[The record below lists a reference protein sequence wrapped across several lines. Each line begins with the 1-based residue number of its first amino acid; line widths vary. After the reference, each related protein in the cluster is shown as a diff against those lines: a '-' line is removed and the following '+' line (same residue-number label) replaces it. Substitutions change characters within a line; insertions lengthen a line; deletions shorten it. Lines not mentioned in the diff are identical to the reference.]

1 MNEEMYDSEGFLI
14 TEPEVIKE
22 IKVKQQQIKESNEI
36 KEDENNTL
44 RIIEPIIM
52 KRTYKYS
59 TDEERHNAVK
69 AQKRSWYHL
78 NSQQQKLKSLKSYYV
93 KQLKKT
99 DLKPEIKTKYE
110 NKLNEINLKLNSE
123 K

>member
-1 MNEEMYDSEGFLI
+1 MYDSEGFLI
-14 TEPEVIKE
+14 TEPEVINLDKA
-22 IKVKQQQIKESNEI
+22 KQQQIKESNENQNNEEI
-36 KEDENNTL
+36 K
-44 RIIEPIIM
+44 IIEPIIM
-52 KRTYKYS
+52 KRIYKYS
-59 TDEERHNAVK
+59 SDEERHNAVK
-69 AQKRSWYHL
+69 AQKRNWYHL
-78 NSQQQKLKSLKSYYV
+78 NSEKQKLKSLKTYYI